1 MSSSGVSLIVIE
13 MIAIQQPLSLFGH
26 SLQRRFSSVFTRR
39 STRRRS
45 SARLFANRSL
55 HSAFRQSVLQKYLL

>member
-1 MSSSGVSLIVIE
+1 